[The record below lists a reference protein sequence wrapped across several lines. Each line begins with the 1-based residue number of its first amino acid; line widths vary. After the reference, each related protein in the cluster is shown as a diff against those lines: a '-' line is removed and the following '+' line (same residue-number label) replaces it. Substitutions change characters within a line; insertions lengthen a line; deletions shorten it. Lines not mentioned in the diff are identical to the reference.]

1 MSDYMTIRQQEF
13 SKHMASGKYSLV
25 DCYRMAYTPNEN
37 ISNKSLSERASRL
50 AKNSKVVALCESIRS
65 ETIDQLSY
73 DRVAYLRD
81 LQSLAEESKT
91 SGNFSASVSAMSLIG
106 KCLGFNAPIETIH
119 TNTIQVMAS
128 LSVGQL
134 ERLVEI
140 SNNPMIINGDN
151 TSSNNE

>member
-1 MSDYMTIRQQEF
+1 MEMTGRQRHF
-13 SKHMASGKYSLV
+13 SELIASGEHNATEA
-25 DCYRMAYTPNEN
+25 YRLSYGPINPNV
-37 ISNKSLSERASRL
+37 SNKSISERSSRL
-50 AKNSKVVALCESIRS
+50 LKNSKVSGYIARLQSDSR
-65 ETIDQLSY
+65 DQLSY

-81 LQSLAEESKT
+81 LQSLASDSKD
-91 SGNFSASVSAMSLIG
+91 SGNYSASVSAMSLIG

-128 LSVGQL
+128 LSVHQL

-151 TSSNNE
+151 TSINND

>member
-1 MSDYMTIRQQEF
+1 MEMTGKQRYF
-13 SKHMASGKYSLV
+13 SELIASGEHNATEAYRLSYS
-25 DCYRMAYTPNEN
+25 PNPDV
-37 ISNKSLSERASRL
+37 SNKSISERSSRL
-50 AKNSKVVALCESIRS
+50 LKNSKVSGYIARLQSDS
-65 ETIDQLSY
+65 QDQLSY

-81 LQSLAEESKT
+81 LQALAEDSKT
-91 SGNFSASVSAMSLIG
+91 SGNYSASVSAMSLIG

-140 SNNPMIINGDN
+140 SNNPMIINGSN
-151 TSSNNE
+151 TSINNE